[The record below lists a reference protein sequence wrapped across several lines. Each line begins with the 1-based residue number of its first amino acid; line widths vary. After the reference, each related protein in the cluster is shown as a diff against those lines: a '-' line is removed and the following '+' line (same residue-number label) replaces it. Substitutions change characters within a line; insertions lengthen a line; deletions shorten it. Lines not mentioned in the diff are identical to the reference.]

1 MKDCTLGMRKR
12 SQELQVFVLNNY
24 KDGIITTEI
33 RKLWGEQG
41 WQGKEKSQFN
51 SGRVRFELFIRQP
64 HSTVN

>member
-1 MKDCTLGMRKR
+1 MKDCTLGMRKK

-41 WQGKEKSQFN
+41 WQGKKSQFN
-51 SGRVRFELFIRQP
+51 SGGVGFELFIRYP